1 MAELYSGKR
10 LTEFS
15 HGGGCACKLAPGELS
30 KVLSDID
37 STQFDD
43 LIVGTETGDDGAVW
57 RIAPDRVLIST
68 TDFITPLVDDPF
80 TWGRI
85 SATNAIS
92 DIYAMGGWPLFA
104 LNIVAWPSSDLPTD
118 VLREVVRGGLSIG
131 QENGFPIVGGHSV
144 DDPEPKYGL
153 AVTGEAHPDRLLR
166 NTGLRDGDVLVLT
179 KPLGVGITTTA
190 IKLARAPEAL
200 IAEAIASM
208 TTSNRSAAEIAL
220 NHGATGATDITG
232 FGLLGH
238 LSKMTVAS
246 GVDASIWTD
255 RVQYFD
261 GVQSLAADGV
271 VPGGSRRNLDWA
283 SPLVDAQNASETEL
297 LLLAD
302 AQTSGGLL
310 FGVQPEFAESVLS
323 ECNSAGLRASS
334 VGSVS
339 QGRGR
344 ITLV

>member
-1 MAELYSGKR
+1 MTELYSGKR

-15 HGGGCACKLAPGELS
+15 HGGGCACKLAPGELV

-104 LNIVAWPSSDLPTD
+104 LNIVAWPSSDLSTD

-200 IAEAIASM
+200 IAEATASM
-208 TTSNRSAAEIAL
+208 TTSNRSAAQIAL
-220 NHGATGATDITG
+220 SHGATGATDITG

-238 LSKMTVAS
+238 LSRMTVAS
-246 GVDASIWTD
+246 GVDASIWTN

-310 FGVQPEFAESVLS
+310 FGVQPEFAESVMS
-323 ECNSAGLRASS
+323 ECDNTGLRASCI
-334 VGSVS
+334 GSVS
-339 QGRGR
+339 QGRGH
-344 ITLV
+344 ITLE

>member
-15 HGGGCACKLAPGELS
+15 HGGGCACKLAPGELA

-43 LIVGTETGDDGAVW
+43 LIVGTETGDDAAVW
-57 RIAPDRVLIST
+57 AIAPDRVLIST

-104 LNIVAWPSSDLPTD
+104 LNIVAWPSSDLSTD

-200 IAEAIASM
+200 IAEATASM
-208 TTSNRSAAEIAL
+208 TTSNRSAAQIAL
-220 NHGATGATDITG
+220 SHGATGATDITG

-238 LSKMTVAS
+238 LSRMTVAS
-246 GVDASIWTD
+246 GVDVRIWTD

-323 ECNSAGLRASS
+323 ECGKAGLRASS
-334 VGSVS
+334 IGSVS